1 MLWRSKMHH
10 EMVVRDLGLTQYTA
24 TWEAMRTF
32 THKRSSAT
40 PDEIWLTEH
49 PPVFTLGQ
57 AGKPEHVLFS
67 GDIVVVQSDRG
78 GQVTYH
84 GPGQIV
90 LYVLWDLARLKLGVR
105 HLVRML
111 EGAVVAV
118 LREHGIS
125 AEGRIDAPGVYV
137 AGSKIASVGLR
148 IRKRRSYHGLSL
160 NVAMDLEP
168 FSRINPCGYAG
179 LQVTDCRSLGL
190 GVSIADLK
198 AKLAKHLDLA
208 RQELVKEL

>member
-1 MLWRSKMHH
+1 MLSSML
-10 EMVVRDLGLTQYTA
+10 VRDLGQTDYVS
-24 TWEAMRTF
+24 TWDAMRTF
-32 THKRSSAT
+32 TQERTPDT
-40 PDEIWLTEH
+40 PDEIWFTEH

-57 AGKPEHVLFS
+57 AGKPEHILLP
-67 GDIVVVQSDRG
+67 GDIAVVQSDRG

-105 HLVRML
+105 HLVRIL
-111 EGAVVAV
+111 EDAVISV
-118 LREHGIS
+118 LREHRIS

-148 IRKRRSYHGLSL
+148 IRKSRSYHGLSL
-160 NVAMDLEP
+160 NAEMDLEP

-179 LQVTDCRSLGL
+179 LQVTDCHSLGL

-198 AKLAKHLDLA
+198 ARLAKHIDLA